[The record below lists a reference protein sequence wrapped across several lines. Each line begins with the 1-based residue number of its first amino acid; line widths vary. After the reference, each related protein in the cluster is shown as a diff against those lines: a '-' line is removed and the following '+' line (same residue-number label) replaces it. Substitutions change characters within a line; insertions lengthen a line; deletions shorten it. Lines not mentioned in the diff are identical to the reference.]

1 MNFSRLGSRDFLKA
15 VRPFAGLFVVLL
27 LFALDG
33 ELRSLFFKGS
43 NFKMILT
50 QTVIVAIGAMGMTM
64 VIVSGGIDLSAGSVV
79 ALCSVVTARLIEQGH
94 GLAAVLTLTV
104 LAGGLAGL
112 ANGGIITTV
121 RMMPFIVTLGMM
133 GIARGISKWLA
144 NNQTVNPESCCGA
157 DLCRCPG
164 FSMESVNQFM
174 AYESPRTF
182 FPLPDGV
189 WLALGLAVVMAVVLR
204 STVFGRYVFAIG
216 SNEDTARLCGIRVN
230 LNKVAIYAL
239 AGAFFGLAGVM
250 QFSRLTQGDPS
261 VAIGLE
267 LQIIAAVVIGGASL
281 SGGAGSIPG
290 SVIGAFMMACLANGS
305 GIKDW
310 PNYMQEIII
319 GVVIILA
326 VGMDKVEPFIQR
338 LFKRESSSN

>member
-1 MNFSRLGSRDFLKA
+1 MKLAQFGSRDFLKA
-15 VRPFAGLFVVLL
+15 IRPFVGLFVVLL
-27 LFALDG
+27 LFAMDA
-33 ELRSLFFKGS
+33 ELRSLFFKGG
-43 NFKMILT
+43 NFKTILT
-50 QTVIVAIGAMGMTM
+50 QTVIVAIGAMGMTL
-64 VIVSGGIDLSAGSVV
+64 VIVSGGIDLSAGSLV
-79 ALCSVVTARLIEQGH
+79 ALCSVVTAKLIEHGH
-94 GLAAVLTLTV
+94 GLAAVLVLTV
-104 LAGGLAGL
+104 LVGGLAGL
-112 ANGGIITTV
+112 ANGGIIAAF

-144 NNQTVNPESCCGA
+144 DNQTVNPEVP
-157 DLCRCPG
+157 L
-164 FSMESVNQFM
+164 ESVNSLM
-174 AYESPRTF
+174 DKSHSPLTF

-189 WLALGLAVVMAVVLR
+189 WLALGLAVVMTVVLR
-204 STVFGRYVFAIG
+204 SSVFGRYVFAIG

-230 LNKVAIYAL
+230 ANKIAIYAL
-239 AGAFFGLAGVM
+239 AGAFFGLAGGM

-326 VGMDKVEPFIQR
+326 VGMDKIEPMLQR
-338 LFKRESSSN
+338 ILRRGK

>member
-1 MNFSRLGSRDFLKA
+1 MNLAQLGSRDFLKA
-15 VRPFAGLFVVLL
+15 VRPFVGLFMVLL
-27 LFALDG
+27 LFAMDA
-33 ELRSLFFKGS
+33 ELRSLFFKGG
-43 NFKMILT
+43 NFKTILT
-50 QTVIVAIGAMGMTM
+50 QTVIVAIGAMGMTL
-64 VIVSGGIDLSAGSVV
+64 VIVSGGIDLSAGSLV
-79 ALCSVVTARLIEQGH
+79 ALCSVVTAKLIEHGH
-94 GLAAVLTLTV
+94 GLGAVLALTV
-104 LAGGLAGL
+104 LVGGLAGL
-112 ANGGIITTV
+112 ANGGIIAAF

-144 NNQTVNPESCCGA
+144 DNQTVNPEVP
-157 DLCRCPG
+157 L
-164 FSMESVNQFM
+164 ESVNSLMDKSQ
-174 AYESPRTF
+174 SPLTF

-189 WLALGLAVVMAVVLR
+189 WLALGLAVVMTVVLR
-204 STVFGRYVFAIG
+204 SSVFGRYVFAIG

-230 LNKVAIYAL
+230 ANKIAIYAL

-305 GIKDW
+305 SIKDW

-326 VGMDKVEPFIQR
+326 VGMDKVEPMLQRFIR
-338 LFKRESSSN
+338 RGK

>member
-1 MNFSRLGSRDFLKA
+1 MNWAKLGSSDFLKA
-15 VRPFAGLFVVLL
+15 IRPFVGLFVVLAI
-27 LFALDG
+27 FAIDS
-33 ELRSLFFKGS
+33 ELRPVFFKGG
-43 NFKMILT
+43 NFKTILT
-50 QTVIVAIGAMGMTM
+50 QTVIVAIGAMGMTL
-64 VIVSGGIDLSAGSVV
+64 VIVSGGIDLCAGSVV
-79 ALCSVVTARLIEQGH
+79 ALASVVTAKLIEQGY
-94 GLAAVLTLTV
+94 GFLAVISATILV
-104 LAGGLAGL
+104 GGLVGL
-112 ANGGIITTV
+112 VNGGIITAF

-133 GIARGISKWLA
+133 GIARGVSKWLA
-144 NNQTVNPESCCGA
+144 NNQTVNPETPLG
-157 DLCRCPG
+157 
-164 FSMESVNQFM
+164 SVNQLM
-174 AYESPRTF
+174 DNSQSPLTF

-189 WLALGLAVVMAVVLR
+189 WFALGLALVMAIVLR
-204 STVFGRYVFAIG
+204 RSVFGRYVFAIG

-230 LNKVAIYAL
+230 FNKVLIYTL

-290 SVIGAFMMACLANGS
+290 SVIGAFMMASLANGS
-305 GIKDW
+305 SIKDW

-326 VGMDKVEPFIQR
+326 VGMDKLEPLLQR
-338 LFKRESSSN
+338 ALNKHRN

>member
-1 MNFSRLGSRDFLKA
+1 MNLAQLGSRDFLKA
-15 VRPFAGLFVVLL
+15 VRPFVGLFMVLL
-27 LFALDG
+27 LFAMDA
-33 ELRSLFFKGS
+33 ELRSLFFKGG
-43 NFKMILT
+43 NFKTILT
-50 QTVIVAIGAMGMTM
+50 QTVIVAIGAMGMTL
-64 VIVSGGIDLSAGSVV
+64 VIVSGGIDLSAGSLV
-79 ALCSVVTARLIEQGH
+79 ALCSVVTAKLIEHGH
-94 GLAAVLTLTV
+94 GLAAVLALTV
-104 LAGGLAGL
+104 LVGGLAGL
-112 ANGGIITTV
+112 ANGGIIAAF

-144 NNQTVNPESCCGA
+144 DNQTVNPEVP
-157 DLCRCPG
+157 L
-164 FSMESVNQFM
+164 ESVNSLMDKSQ
-174 AYESPRTF
+174 SPLTF

-189 WLALGLAVVMAVVLR
+189 WLALGLAVVMTVVLP
-204 STVFGRYVFAIG
+204 SSVFGRYVFAIG

-230 LNKVAIYAL
+230 ANKIAIYAL

-305 GIKDW
+305 SIKDW

-326 VGMDKVEPFIQR
+326 VGMDKVEPMLQRFIR
-338 LFKRESSSN
+338 RGK

>member
-1 MNFSRLGSRDFLKA
+1 MNWARLGSSNFLKA
-15 VRPFAGLFVVLL
+15 IRPFVGLFVVLF
-27 LFALDG
+27 LFAMDA
-33 ELRSLFFKGS
+33 ELRLVIFKGG
-43 NFKMILT
+43 NFKTILT
-50 QTVIVAIGAMGMTM
+50 QTVIVAIGAMGMTL

-94 GLAAVLTLTV
+94 GFVAVLALTV
-104 LAGGLAGL
+104 LIGGLVGL

-144 NNQTVNPESCCGA
+144 NNQTVNPEQP
-157 DLCRCPG
+157 L
-164 FSMESVNQFM
+164 ESVNRLMDNSQ
-174 AYESPRTF
+174 SPLTF

-230 LNKVAIYAL
+230 FNKVVIYTL

-305 GIKDW
+305 SIKDW

-338 LFKRESSSN
+338 LFKGQSLSN

>member
-1 MNFSRLGSRDFLKA
+1 MNWAKLGSSDFLKA
-15 VRPFAGLFVVLL
+15 IRPFVGLFVVLL
-27 LFALDG
+27 LFAMDG
-33 ELRSLFFKGS
+33 ELRSVIFKGG
-43 NFKMILT
+43 NFKTILT

-94 GLAAVLTLTV
+94 GFVSVLLLTV
-104 LAGGLAGL
+104 LIGGLVGL
-112 ANGGIITTV
+112 INGGIITTV

-144 NNQTVNPESCCGA
+144 NNQTVNPEQP
-157 DLCRCPG
+157 L
-164 FSMESVNQFM
+164 ESVNRLMDNSQ
-174 AYESPRTF
+174 SPLTF

-230 LNKVAIYAL
+230 FNKVVIYAL

-305 GIKDW
+305 SIKDW

-338 LFKRESSSN
+338 LFKRQSSSN